1 LNNDKVEEAGPDN
14 TSKKSSI
21 FRYSIFIGRIGDVP
35 INIHFSFAL
44 IFSLIVWTL
53 SYTFFPIYYP
63 GLGQINYI
71 ILGLIGGFIALF
83 SILLH
88 ELGHSAIAKKYGIK
102 FERIVLFAFGGV
114 ALSDKEI
121 ADPRKEINMASA
133 GPCISFII
141 SSLSFSLWFILVRS
155 HILSLE
161 GSPLGGLLLYG
172 GLINLGIGLF
182 NLLPVFPSDGGRILR
197 ALLSKHN
204 NHQDIVRGTKGAIRI
219 GIVVSLVL
227 VLVGVIIGLRY
238 SFLSGLWLMILAF
251 FLIKQSKWYY
261 RQYQDVSS
269 QI

>member
-1 LNNDKVEEAGPDN
+1 MNNGGLEEKRHDTN
-14 TSKKSSI
+14 KKSSI
-21 FRYSIFIGRIGDVP
+21 FRYSIFVGRIGGVP

-53 SYTFFPIYYP
+53 SYTFFPFYYP
-63 GLGQINYI
+63 GLAQLNYI
-71 ILGLIGGFIALF
+71 ILGLTSGFIALF

-88 ELGHSAIAKKYGIK
+88 ELGHSAIAKKYGIR

-114 ALSDKEI
+114 ALSDNEI
-121 ADPRKEINMASA
+121 ADPKKEINMAFA

-141 SSLSFSLWFILVRS
+141 SSLSFSLWLILIRS
-155 HILSLE
+155 HIFPLE
-161 GSPLGGLLLYG
+161 SSPLGGVLLYG

-204 NHQDIVRGTKGAIRI
+204 HHDHVRGTKGAIRI
-219 GIVVSLVL
+219 GVIVSLGL
-227 VLVGVIIGLRY
+227 VLAGIIIGLNY

-251 FLIKQSKWYY
+251 FLIRQSKWYY
-261 RQYQDVSS
+261 RQYQDLSS